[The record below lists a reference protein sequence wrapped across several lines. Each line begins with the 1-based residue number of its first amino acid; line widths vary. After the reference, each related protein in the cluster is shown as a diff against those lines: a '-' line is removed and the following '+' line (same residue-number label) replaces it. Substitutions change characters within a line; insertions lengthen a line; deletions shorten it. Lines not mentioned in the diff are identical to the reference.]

1 MRVVLQIVTGI
12 LLLLIGYC
20 LHGMFSNCTIDE
32 SSTTIKN
39 YYDSTIY
46 KNYKV
51 TNIYK
56 GAIIRDTIP
65 QYIDTTKVIED
76 YFFKHPY
83 KREWTDSNIHLF
95 VYDTIS
101 RNGFNGSSIDYK
113 WLQPTK
119 VITIA
124 PKRKSFNLGLLM
136 TYGDKYGLS
145 PSFLYQDKK
154 RNSYHFG
161 YDVFNKEVQLG
172 YFYKLNK

>member
-32 SSTTIKN
+32 SSTTVKN

-65 QYIDTTKVIED
+65 KYIDTTKVIED

-83 KREWTDSNIHLF
+83 VNGLIPIFIYSFMIQSAGMDSMVVLL
-95 VYDTIS
+95 TI
-101 RNGFNGSSIDYK
+101 NGFNRQR
-113 WLQPTK
+113 L
-119 VITIA
+119 
-124 PKRKSFNLGLLM
+124 
-136 TYGDKYGLS
+136 
-145 PSFLYQDKK
+145 
-154 RNSYHFG
+154 
-161 YDVFNKEVQLG
+161 
-172 YFYKLNK
+172 